1 MRLLVLI
8 IQFPPDV
15 NAAGR
20 LMAQLCHGLQ
30 ARGHG
35 VSVITSFPHYDR
47 FRIWDEFRGKLFQRE
62 RVSDAGLDVVR
73 LYVYASGN
81 KRSMLHR
88 LLSYLS
94 FSALATLAGVLLRER
109 FDLIVCSNGSFFSGI
124 AASIIASVRGI
135 PFIYNVQDLY
145 PETPV
150 QAGQLRNRAAIAV
163 LERLERFMYRRAAHV
178 TVICSGF
185 RDRLVSRGL
194 APSKVS
200 TIPNFVDTDFIRPL
214 PKDNAF
220 SRQYG
225 LADRFVVM
233 HAGNLG
239 YVYDLETLIEAAAL
253 LRDQPQIVCLI
264 VGDGVVRQRL
274 QERARGL
281 SNVRF
286 LPFQPHQTL
295 PLLRA
300 TADIQVALYR
310 AGAARFSM
318 PSKVYEIMASG
329 RPVLASAE
337 PDTDL
342 ARLVAETRCGLCI
355 PPGDPRGLAM
365 AIQALFADPLLR
377 QRMGER
383 GRREAERTYSR
394 EAVVAQYDELCR
406 ALRADRGQPA
416 APRPLEPTASL

>member
-1 MRLLVLI
+1 VRLLVLI

-20 LMAQLCHGLQ
+20 LMAQLCQGLQ
-30 ARGHG
+30 ARGHR

-47 FRIWDEFRGKLFQRE
+47 FRIWDEFRGKLFARE
-62 RVSDAGLDVVR
+62 RGSEAGPDVVR

-81 KRSMLHR
+81 KTSMLHR

-94 FSALATLAGVLLRER
+94 FSALATVAGLLLRQPH
-109 FDLIVCSNGSFFSGI
+109 DLIVCSNGSFFSGI
-124 AASIIASVRGI
+124 AASIIAAVRRI
-135 PFIYNVQDLY
+135 PYIYNVQDLY
-145 PETPV
+145 PDTPV
-150 QAGQLRNRAAIAV
+150 QAGQLRNRAAIAI
-163 LERLERFMYRRAAHV
+163 LERLEQLMYRRAAHV

-185 RDRLVSRGL
+185 RDRLVAKGL
-194 APSKVS
+194 PPSKVS
-200 TIPNFVDTDFIRPL
+200 MIPNFVDTDFIRPG

-220 SRQYG
+220 SRHHG
-225 LADRFVVM
+225 LADTFVVM

-253 LRDQPQIVCLI
+253 LRSQPAIVFLI
-264 VGDGVVRQRL
+264 VGDGVVRKRL
-274 QERARGL
+274 QDRAAGL

-286 LPFQPHQTL
+286 LPFQPHETL

-300 TADIQVALYR
+300 TADVQVALYR

-337 PDTDL
+337 PDSDL
-342 ARLVAETRCGLCI
+342 AALVAETRCGLCI
-355 PPGDPRGLAM
+355 LPGDPRGLAM
-365 AIQALFADPLLR
+365 AIQALYADPPVR
-377 QRMGER
+377 QRMGEH
-383 GRREAERTYSR
+383 GRQAAERTYSR
-394 EAVVAQYDELCR
+394 QAVVAQYDALCR
-406 ALRADRGQPA
+406 SLVDRGRTT
-416 APRPLEPTASL
+416 APRALERTVSV